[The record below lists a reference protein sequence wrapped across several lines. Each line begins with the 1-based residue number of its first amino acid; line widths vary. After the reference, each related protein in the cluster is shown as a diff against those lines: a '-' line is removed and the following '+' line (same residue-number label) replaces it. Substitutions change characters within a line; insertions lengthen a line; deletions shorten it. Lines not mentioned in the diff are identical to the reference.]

1 MLSKLKKLN
10 FIILGFSIFSFLIV
24 IGIFLTLYSIL
35 SENSTIAKDDALQKR
50 LEATGLIEKKEKIDD
65 KLNDEIEDLPP
76 EKAELML
83 PVYKYFTFQ
92 LPFVAN
98 LSNGKNLV
106 TLELAVSKL
115 LPGLDA
121 ENFLEAI
128 ESFEPALRSKI
139 LAHVSTL
146 SPDQLKTAQ
155 DRIRFR
161 KELKKLLNEYLTGGN
176 VESKFKIDDVHLLKF
191 VVS

>member
-50 LEATGLIEKKEKIDD
+50 LEATGLVEKKKIDD

-146 SPDQLKTAQ
+146 S
-155 DRIRFR
+155 
-161 KELKKLLNEYLTGGN
+161 LTN
-176 VESKFKIDDVHLLKF
+176 
-191 VVS
+191 

>member
-24 IGIFLTLYSIL
+24 IGIFLILYSTL

-128 ESFEPALRSKI
+128 KSFEPALRSKI

-146 SPDQLKTAQ
+146 SPEQLKTAR

-161 KELKKLLNEYLTGGN
+161 KELKRLLNEYLTGGN

>member
-1 MLSKLKKLN
+1 MLSILKKLN
-10 FIILGFSIFSFLIV
+10 FIILGFSIFSFLIFIV
-24 IGIFLTLYSIL
+24 IFFTLHSML
-35 SENSTIAKDDALQKR
+35 SENSTITKDDALQKR
-50 LEATGLIEKKEKIDD
+50 LEATGLVDKKEKIDD
-65 KLNDEIEDLPP
+65 NLNDEIEDLPP

-146 SPDQLKTAQ
+146 SPDQLKTAR

>member
-50 LEATGLIEKKEKIDD
+50 LEATGLVEKKEKIDD

-146 SPDQLKTAQ
+146 SPEQLKTAK
-155 DRIRFR
+155 DRTRFR

>member
-50 LEATGLIEKKEKIDD
+50 LEATGLVEKKEKIDD

-146 SPDQLKTAQ
+146 SPDQLKTAR

-161 KELKKLLNEYLTGGN
+161 KELKKLLNEYLTGGS

>member
-1 MLSKLKKLN
+1 
-10 FIILGFSIFSFLIV
+10 
-24 IGIFLTLYSIL
+24 
-35 SENSTIAKDDALQKR
+35 
-50 LEATGLIEKKEKIDD
+50 
-65 KLNDEIEDLPP
+65 
-76 EKAELML
+76 ML

-146 SPDQLKTAQ
+146 SPDQLKTAR

-161 KELKKLLNEYLTGGN
+161 KELKK
-176 VESKFKIDDVHLLKF
+176 
-191 VVS
+191 

>member
-1 MLSKLKKLN
+1 MLSILKKLN

-24 IGIFLTLYSIL
+24 IGIFFTLHSML
-35 SENSTIAKDDALQKR
+35 SENSTISKDDDLQKR
-50 LEATGLIEKKEKIDD
+50 LEATGLVDKKEKIDNN
-65 KLNDEIEDLPP
+65 LNDEIEDLPP

-146 SPDQLKTAQ
+146 SPEQLKTAG

>member
-50 LEATGLIEKKEKIDD
+50 LEATGLVEKKEKIDD

-146 SPDQLKTAQ
+146 SPDQLKTTR

>member
-24 IGIFLTLYSIL
+24 IGIFLILYSTL

-146 SPDQLKTAQ
+146 SPEQLKTAG

>member
-1 MLSKLKKLN
+1 MLSILKKLN

-24 IGIFLTLYSIL
+24 IGIFFTLHSML
-35 SENSTIAKDDALQKR
+35 SENSTISKDDDLQKR
-50 LEATGLIEKKEKIDD
+50 LEATGLVDKKEKIDNN
-65 KLNDEIEDLPP
+65 LNDEIEDLPP

-146 SPDQLKTAQ
+146 SPDQLKTAR

>member
-1 MLSKLKKLN
+1 
-10 FIILGFSIFSFLIV
+10 
-24 IGIFLTLYSIL
+24 
-35 SENSTIAKDDALQKR
+35 
-50 LEATGLIEKKEKIDD
+50 
-65 KLNDEIEDLPP
+65 
-76 EKAELML
+76 ML

-146 SPDQLKTAQ
+146 SPDQLKTAR

>member
-50 LEATGLIEKKEKIDD
+50 LEATGLVEKKEKIDD

-146 SPDQLKTAQ
+146 SPDQLKTAR

>member
-1 MLSKLKKLN
+1 MLSILKKLN

-24 IGIFLTLYSIL
+24 IGIFFTLHSML
-35 SENSTIAKDDALQKR
+35 SENSTITKDDALQKR
-50 LEATGLIEKKEKIDD
+50 LEATGLVDKKEKIDD
-65 KLNDEIEDLPP
+65 NLNDEIEDLPP

-146 SPDQLKTAQ
+146 SPEQLKTAR

>member
-146 SPDQLKTAQ
+146 SPDQLKTAR

>member
-50 LEATGLIEKKEKIDD
+50 LEATGLVEKKEKIDD

-146 SPDQLKTAQ
+146 SPDQLKTAR
-155 DRIRFR
+155 DRVRFR

>member
-1 MLSKLKKLN
+1 MLSILKKLN
-10 FIILGFSIFSFLIV
+10 FIILGFSIFSFLIFIV
-24 IGIFLTLYSIL
+24 IFFTLHSML
-35 SENSTIAKDDALQKR
+35 SENSIISKDDDLQKR
-50 LEATGLIEKKEKIDD
+50 LEATGLVDKKEKIDD
-65 KLNDEIEDLPP
+65 NLNDEIEDLPP

-146 SPDQLKTAQ
+146 SPDQLKTAR